1 MKLKKIASLAL
12 AGIMAVSMLAGC
24 NGSNGGNS
32 GSSSSEVTTVNGAA
46 AAINAELDENKELIS
61 FSEDSSLDN
70 VVKAYFASNPI
81 AASDWKNT
89 DKEEL
94 ISEAKD
100 INSVIGADK
109 DQLANLEEVL
119 KRGTDA
125 KKISGLVVY
134 GFNAKMFTQSAA
146 LKYIGQYIDHMSIA
160 EENNTG
166 SKNYTYDGIVS
177 VTEVKSKG
185 NEESVWVVAIEITK
199 DLADK

>member
-24 NGSNGGNS
+24 NGSNGGNN

-81 AASDWKNT
+81 AASDWEGT
-89 DKEEL
+89 DKKEL
-94 ISEAKD
+94 DNAAKN
-100 INSVIGADK
+100 INSVIDATTYNLTNLETVLGRNNDK
-109 DQLANLEEVL
+109 DKYSV
-119 KRGTDA
+119 
-125 KKISGLVVY
+125 LVVY

-146 LKYIGQYIDHMSIA
+146 LKYIGQYIDHMNIA
-160 EENNTG
+160 EENSTG
-166 SKNYTYDGIVS
+166 DKNYTYDGIVS

-185 NEESVWVVAIEITK
+185 NEESVWVVAVEITK

>member
-24 NGSNGGNS
+24 NGSNGGNN
-32 GSSSSEVTTVNGAA
+32 GSSSSEVTTVSGAA

-81 AASDWKNT
+81 AARDWKGT

-94 ISEAKD
+94 TNEAND
-100 INSVIGADK
+100 INSVIGADWCRLNNL
-109 DQLANLEEVL
+109 QLILGRN
-119 KRGTDA
+119 TDTD
-125 KKISGLVVY
+125 KISCLVVY

-146 LKYIGQYIDHMSIA
+146 LKYVGQYIDHMSIA
-160 EENNTG
+160 EENSTG
-166 SKNYTYDGIVS
+166 DKNYTYDGIVS
-177 VTEVKSKG
+177 VNEVKSKG
-185 NEESVWVVAIEITK
+185 SEESVWVIALEITK
-199 DLADK
+199 GLADK

>member
-24 NGSNGGNS
+24 NGSNGGNN
-32 GSSSSEVTTVNGAA
+32 GSSSSEVTTVSGAA

-81 AASDWKNT
+81 AANNWKKT

-94 ISEAKD
+94 TNAAND
-100 INSVIGADK
+100 INNVIGADK
-109 DQLANLEEVL
+109 YQLADLELVL
-119 KRGTDA
+119 GRKSDTDE
-125 KKISGLVVY
+125 ISGLVVY

-146 LKYIGQYIDHMSIA
+146 LKYIGQYIDHMSIG
-160 EENNTG
+160 EENSTG

>member
-1 MKLKKIASLAL
+1 
-12 AGIMAVSMLAGC
+12 MAVSMLTACGEGTG
-24 NGSNGGNS
+24 NGNN
-32 GSSSSEVTTVNGAA
+32 GSSSSEVTTVSGAA

-81 AASDWKNT
+81 AARDWEGT

-94 ISEAKD
+94 TNAAKN
-100 INSVIGADK
+100 INNVIGANTYNLNNLEAVLRRDNDK
-109 DQLANLEEVL
+109 DKYSV
-119 KRGTDA
+119 
-125 KKISGLVVY
+125 LVVY

-160 EENNTG
+160 EENSTR

-185 NEESVWVVAIEITK
+185 NEESVWVVAVEITK